1 MKESYDVKE
10 LLRIGKDVYERGQ
23 GADLELLLDM
33 LSSDDAY
40 ETKLS
45 DQEFVKM
52 LPFIEDIWLHL
63 DSNVSTQHVIDKF
76 FYLMKYKNISVE
88 DMIHMEKYDVMDM
101 VINTDESEG

>member
-10 LLRIGKDVYERGQ
+10 LLRIGKDAYERGQ
-23 GADLELLLDM
+23 GAYLELLLDM
-33 LSSDDAY
+33 LSSDNTY

-45 DQEFVKM
+45 DQEFIKM

-63 DSNVSTQHVIDKF
+63 DSHVSTQYVIDKI

-88 DMIHMEKYDVMDM
+88 DMIYMKRCDVMDM
-101 VINTDESEG
+101 VINAEESEG